1 MQHDGSES
9 GGKIKVLIADDNE
22 QNLYMLNIMLNAESY
37 DVTSAWNGREALEYL
52 KNEDYQLI
60 ISDIL
65 MPKMDGFQL
74 CRECKAD
81 ERLKRIPFIF
91 YTATYTDKK
100 DEDFALSLGADRFIL
115 KPAEPAVFMEVVRS
129 VIDEYRS
136 GAVAARDIRI
146 ENEQLYLAEHNERL
160 IEKLESKMLELEQA
174 NKALKESEEKYRL
187 LVNTASEAIVIVQ
200 DGVLKFV
207 NPATGLLTGYSVEEL
222 SGLSFL
228 ELVHPDH
235 REKIA
240 GKFQKWVE
248 GRISHKIYEFQGLDK
263 TGKQLWVESIS
274 APVTWEGKPAIICF
288 IRDITEQ
295 KMLEYQLIQAQKLE
309 ALGTL
314 AGGIAHDF
322 NTLLTILLGC
332 SEIMLMKMKEN
343 DPLKTYVEQIM
354 AATDRASGLTRSLLA
369 FSRKEPSVLKP
380 VKLNELIKGS
390 EKLLRRL
397 LHRGVELRLE
407 LSHEEM
413 VVMADAG
420 QIDQILFN
428 LVSNARDAVPG
439 KGVLKI
445 ETKCADLDSESVTL
459 QGFGKPGIYA
469 VMIVSD
475 TGHGMDQKTKEKIF
489 DPFFTT
495 KEQGKGTGLGLSTV
509 YGIVKKHNGYISVDS
524 EVGAGTTFSIY
535 FPATANGTGREN
547 RGRTAGLRA

>member
-1 MQHDGSES
+1 MQRDGSE
-9 GGKIKVLIADDNE
+9 GGGEVRVLIADDNE
-22 QNLYMLNIMLNAESY
+22 ENLYMLDIMLKAEGY
-37 DVTSAWNGREALEYL
+37 EVTCAWNGREALEYL
-52 KNEDYQLI
+52 KNGDYQLV

-81 ERLKRIPFIF
+81 QRLKRIPFIF

-115 KPAEPAVFMEVVRS
+115 KPAEPSVFMEVVRG
-129 VIDEYRS
+129 VIHEYRS
-136 GAVAARDIRI
+136 GALPVKESQI
-146 ENEQLYLAEHNERL
+146 EDDHLYLTEYNERL
-160 IEKLESKMLELEQA
+160 IRKLEAKMLELEQA
-174 NKALKESEEKYRL
+174 NKALKDSEEKYRL

-200 DGVLKFV
+200 DGIFKFV
-207 NPATGLLTGYSVEEL
+207 NPAAELLTGYSAEEL
-222 SGLSFL
+222 SGLPFMD
-228 ELVHPDH
+228 LVHPDY

-240 GKFQKWVE
+240 GKFQKWIE
-248 GRISHKIYEFQGLDK
+248 GKISSKIYEFQGMDK

-274 APVTWEGKPAIICF
+274 APVTWEGKPAIMSF
-288 IRDITEQ
+288 IRDVTEQ
-295 KMLEYQLIQAQKLE
+295 KMLEYQLIQSQKLE

-332 SEIMLMKMKEN
+332 SEIMLMKMKED

-354 AATDRASGLTRSLLA
+354 AATDKASGLTRSLLA

-380 VKLNELIKGS
+380 VKLNELINGS

-428 LVSNARDAVPG
+428 LVSNARDALQG
-439 KGVLKI
+439 KGVLRI
-445 ETKCADLDSESVTL
+445 ETKCADLDIEAASL
-459 QGFGKPGIYA
+459 QGFGKPGFYA

-524 EVGAGTTFSIY
+524 EVGAGTAFSIY
-535 FPATANGTGREN
+535 LPAMANGTGRED